1 MTAAE
6 PGTDPGVV
14 TDADVDIADTPGP
27 GERTEQRVTWAELF
41 FDLIWVFALTQIANG
56 FAVTAGA
63 GGLLQTLILLVPLWW
78 GWTSATLLGNSAGDA
93 LDRPAGRMMLFALG
107 GCGLGMT
114 VAVPHAYGQYGF
126 LFALCYTALRL
137 LLWAGMRRL
146 PLFGDLRV
154 EPFGMSLLLV
164 SPLFLAGGLVSGAAR
179 TVLWGAAALL
189 EIALP
194 VLLGH
199 RLDRFRFETA
209 HLPERFGLVIIMALG
224 ESVMAVGTNVS
235 GSRLGTLGA
244 AALAVSFV
252 VIVGLWWSYFHFGAA
267 AVRHS
272 LETDPVQVRI
282 VRDVFNYGHFVYL
295 AAIICVAVGLK
306 KLCLDPL
313 SPPHGLPQLLLA
325 PGAAL
330 YLFGFCYSRWRMF
343 GAAGVSRF
351 TAALLCL
358 VLTPLTPLLPQ
369 LATAALV
376 ALVLAGLNTFE
387 FWIITTGRRV
397 LFLHVPAFLRRTQ
410 RGASSGEL
418 TQLRK

>member
-1 MTAAE
+1 MTTSDAAVPVE
-6 PGTDPGVV
+6 TV
-14 TDADVDIADTPGP
+14 TDADVDIDTGP
-27 GERTEQRVTWAELF
+27 ETATGPRNEQRVTWAELF
-41 FDLIWVFALTQIANG
+41 FDLIWVFALTQIAKG
-56 FAVTAGA
+56 LAEAAGV

-78 GWTSATLLGNSAGDA
+78 GWTSATLLGNSAGTA
-93 LDRPAGRMMLFALG
+93 LDKPAGRMMLFALG

-114 VAVPHAYGQYGF
+114 VAVPYAFAQHGL
-126 LFALCYTALRL
+126 LFALCYAVLRL
-137 LLWAGMRRL
+137 LLWVGMRRL
-146 PLFGDLRV
+146 PLFGDLLV

-164 SPLFLAGGLVSGAAR
+164 SPLFLAGGLVDGTAR
-179 TVLWGAAALL
+179 TVLWAAAALL
-189 EIALP
+189 EVAIP

-199 RLDRFRFETA
+199 RLDRFRFETS

-224 ESVMAVGTNVS
+224 ESVMAVGTNISATSLSAREV
-235 GSRLGTLGA
+235 

-272 LETDPVQVRI
+272 LETDPVQARI

-295 AAIICVAVGLK
+295 AAIICIAVGLK

-313 SPPHGLPQLLLA
+313 EFPHTLSGLLLA

-351 TAALLCL
+351 SAAVLCL
-358 VLTPLTPLLPQ
+358 VLALLAPLLP
-369 LATAALV
+369 LLVTAVLV
-376 ALVLAGLNTFE
+376 AAVLVGLNAFE
-387 FWIITTGRRV
+387 FWIVTTGRRV
-397 LFLHVPAFLRRTQ
+397 LFLHVPGFLRKNGRAGQ
-410 RGASSGEL
+410 
-418 TQLRK
+418 